1 MDLRLNWMS
10 MDVTNLNK
18 CVDASLLNLIGIV
31 LVGSTGGVKSN
42 QIRIWENA
50 AQITDFCVVR
60 FSQ

>member
-1 MDLRLNWMS
+1 MDLRLKWMS

-42 QIRIWENA
+42 QIRIWKMLL
-50 AQITDFCVVR
+50 R
-60 FSQ
+60 